1 MAENNKYY
9 RYADK
14 KEQIKRA
21 NSFLALGSAVYYA
34 AMLIIVWLSFIRGLR
49 SQGFCIMISIVILIA
64 AVIPFIM
71 KKAAPVSARLR
82 YVILP
87 GLVIVSFF
95 MTFAFDESYVLFLGA
110 FPLVGCILFF
120 DKKFTIIS
128 ACCYGGLLFLVTAF
142 KAVTRKFA
150 TTTDLINWVFAVA
163 CVYLLLV
170 LIYFITNV
178 SKQFNHDTLHNSMQE
193 QRKQKAIMDDVIL
206 VADEVRKGT
215 ESVMDIVNSL
225 NESSEI
231 VNGAMKDI
239 SGSTLNTAENIQ
251 MQTTMTQNIQ
261 DSIEQTIE
269 SSENMVRVARHSSE
283 LNDESLAIMEQ
294 LRNQSEV
301 IANTNSEVAKA
312 MQELQERTEAV
323 KSIADT
329 IFSISSQTN
338 LLALNAS
345 IESARAGEAGRGFAV
360 VADEIRQLAEKTRQE
375 TESISSISTE
385 LSSTAEIA
393 ANAVKDSVDATA
405 EQEQM
410 IEKASER
417 FGEMNEN
424 VNRLISEIESI
435 DGMLNQLSDA
445 NNQIVDNI
453 TNLSAS
459 TEEVTAS
466 SSQAADMTIENLDQ
480 AEHAKSQLNNVLSVS
495 HQLDK
500 YMQ

>member
-1 MAENNKYY
+1 MEENNKYY

-14 KEQIKRA
+14 TEQIKRA
-21 NSFLALGSAVYYA
+21 NTFLTMGYSVYYL
-34 AMLIIVWLSFIRGLR
+34 AMLVIIWISFARGVR
-49 SQGFCIMISIVILIA
+49 TMGYCSMISILIVIA
-64 AVIPFIM
+64 ALVPQVLKRFM
-71 KKAAPVSARLR
+71 ADSPKLR
-82 YVILP
+82 YTTLP
-87 GLVIVSFF
+87 GLVMVSFL

-110 FPLVGCILFF
+110 FPLVGSILFF
-120 DKKFTIIS
+120 DKKYIATCSSVYGILLAIVTIFRNTSGKFTS
-128 ACCYGGLLFLVTAF
+128 STELV
-142 KAVTRKFA
+142 
-150 TTTDLINWVFAVA
+150 NWCFAVA
-163 CVYLLLV
+163 CVYLLLL
-170 LIYFITNV
+170 LIYLTTNV

-215 ESVMDIVNSL
+215 ESVMNIVNDL

-231 VNGAMKDI
+231 VNGAMRDI
-239 SGSTLNTAENIQ
+239 SDSTQSTAENIQ

-269 SSENMVRVARHSSE
+269 SSENMVRVAKQSSE
-283 LNDESLAIMEQ
+283 LNDQSLAIMEQ
-294 LRNQSEV
+294 LKKQSDV
-301 IANTNSEVAKA
+301 ISATNSEVANA
-312 MQELQERTEAV
+312 MRELQERTDAV

-375 TESISSISTE
+375 TESIASISTE
-385 LSSTAEIA
+385 LSNTAEIA
-393 ANAVKDSVDATA
+393 ANAVKNSVEATA

-410 IEKASER
+410 IAKASES
-417 FGEMNEN
+417 FGEMNAN
-424 VNRLISEIESI
+424 VNSLISEIESI
-435 DGMLNQLSDA
+435 DVMLNQLSDA

-453 TNLSAS
+453 TNLSAT

-466 SSQAADMTIENLDQ
+466 SAQAADMTIENLDN
-480 AEHAKSQLNNVLSVS
+480 AENAKNQLNNVLDVS

-500 YMQ
+500 YMA

>member
-1 MAENNKYY
+1 MQENNKYY
-9 RYADK
+9 QFADK
-14 KEQIKRA
+14 TEQIKRA
-21 NSFLALGSAVYYA
+21 NRFLVMGYAVYYL
-34 AMLIIVWLSFIRGLR
+34 AMLVIVWISFLRGIRSLGY
-49 SQGFCIMISIVILIA
+49 SVMISIIILIA
-64 AVIPFIM
+64 ATVPFVIQ
-71 KKAAPVSARLR
+71 KLNAASQKLR
-82 YVILP
+82 YTTLP
-87 GLVIVSFF
+87 GLLIVSFL

-120 DKKFTIIS
+120 DKKYIAVS
-128 ACCYGGLLFLVTAF
+128 SGCYAGLLLLVTVF
-142 KAVTRKFA
+142 RTMNEKFTEPNA
-150 TTTDLINWVFAVA
+150 LADWCFAVG

-170 LIYFITNV
+170 LVYLTTNV

-215 ESVMDIVNSL
+215 ESVMNIVNEL

-239 SGSTLNTAENIQ
+239 SDSTLSTAENIQ

-261 DSIEQTIE
+261 DSIERTIE
-269 SSENMVRVARHSSE
+269 SSENMVRVAKRSSE
-283 LNDESLAIMEQ
+283 LNNQSLVIMEQ
-294 LRNQSEV
+294 VRNQSNV
-301 IANTNSEVAKA
+301 ISNTNSAVAKA
-312 MQELQERTEAV
+312 MSELKERTEAV

-360 VADEIRQLAEKTRQE
+360 VADEIRELAEKTRQE

-385 LSSTAEIA
+385 LSNTAEIA
-393 ANAVKDSVDATA
+393 ANAVKDSVNATT

-410 IEKASER
+410 IEKASES

-435 DGMLNQLSDA
+435 DVMLNQLSDA

-453 TNLSAS
+453 TNLSAT

-480 AEHAKSQLNNVLSVS
+480 AENAKNQLNNVLDVS

-500 YMQ
+500 YMK